1 MVKFGAR
8 LREICNEGLGLA
20 IRKAYNRLLAEELH
34 AALRRSKLDGRVATR
49 DSRSFLAAATGKDDD
64 D

>member
-8 LREICNEGLGLA
+8 LREICYEGLGVA

-34 AALRRSKLDGRVATR
+34 AALVKAGWGSKGLEIFTSSW
-49 DSRSFLAAATGKDDD
+49 SRKC
-64 D
+64 